1 MAAKRPDDAYGSFG
15 GVPDQVAESGTGGR
29 SMDAHANP
37 EDFGSQVGGAVQQ
50 LGGEGEQIAHRFGDQ
65 LEKSL
70 IATGY
75 EPKLITVPP
84 GEESKTLANFIA
96 KYTPRTG
103 WCWT

>member
-50 LGGEGEQIAHRFGDQ
+50 LGGEGEQIAHRFGD
-65 LEKSL
+65 LMSET
-70 IATGY
+70 AGNNA
-75 EPKLITVPP
+75 EV
-84 GEESKTLANFIA
+84 GFIQDAGNLKA
-96 KYTPRTG
+96 KYAQFEGNQAEMMRPQYE
-103 WCWT
+103 